1 MSEWRF
7 FGGSQIFI
15 WRKMMV
21 AHFNVWNG
29 AFWGLL
35 LEAKCAVQGTGKLAS
50 VLLVNEALRCDNANL
65 WSYIYIYIVDHS
77 GVSGVWMDQVSYFR
91 ILFHHTT
98 LLFWSFNDIQWVRAN
113 LWTPQNAVP
122 TAHTKILTTWRV
134 ALLKIKPMSMGSSP
148 GSGDLP
154 IAMAAMPPNPA
165 KTNEAFVSKEFPNL
179 WTYKLKM
186 ISKKIQTMYIINTY

>member
-50 VLLVNEALRCDNANL
+50 VLLVNEALRCGNANL
-65 WSYIYIYIVDHS
+65 WSYIYIYIVDHR
-77 GVSGVWMDQVSYFR
+77 GIWGMDWGMNGPSQLFQNSFPSYDPS
-91 ILFHHTT
+91 ILI
-98 LLFWSFNDIQWVRAN
+98 IQWYSMSQSQSMNASKCCSHCPHQNPHNLTSGIVKNKANVNGKFPWLRWSANCYGGYAAKPGKNQRGVR
-113 LWTPQNAVP
+113 
-122 TAHTKILTTWRV
+122 K
-134 ALLKIKPMSMGSSP
+134 
-148 GSGDLP
+148 
-154 IAMAAMPPNPA
+154 
-165 KTNEAFVSKEFPNL
+165 
-179 WTYKLKM
+179 
-186 ISKKIQTMYIINTY
+186 